1 MATTNYTSYE
11 NLADISILS
20 PFTGSIT
27 LLYLLCIAFWIVWQ
41 IMQIGAENKHYDEIK
56 RKGHNASSADKY
68 SS

>member
-1 MATTNYTSYE
+1 MATTTYTSYE
-11 NLADISILS
+11 SLADISALY
-20 PFTGSIT
+20 PFPGSVT
-27 LLYLLCIAFWIVWQ
+27 LLCLLCIAFWIVWQ